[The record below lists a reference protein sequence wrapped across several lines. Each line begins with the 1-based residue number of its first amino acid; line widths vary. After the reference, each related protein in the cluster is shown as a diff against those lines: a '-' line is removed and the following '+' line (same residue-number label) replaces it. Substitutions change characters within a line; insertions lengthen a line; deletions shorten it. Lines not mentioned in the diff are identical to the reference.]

1 MANPTG
7 PQTTYCQP
15 IGQSVHLI
23 NRTGFDSS
31 FMEKAMISI
40 PIRILAAGA
49 VVVTSTALVV
59 PAVSTVQAQDD
70 VFRLSGQTVA
80 VYNLAGQVTVT
91 AGSGSDVTVTVR
103 RQGSDA
109 DQLDIR
115 AGSVDTHRRN
125 WGTVEA
131 LRVIYPSD
139 DIRYDGMDG
148 QTQIRVREDGTFWG
162 GGRRDRGS
170 RRVEISNRGNGLEAS
185 ADLEVSV
192 PAGKRVLVALA
203 AGLIEATNVNGD
215 LYLDTGSGNIRT
227 TGTSGALD
235 LDSGSGNV
243 TVDGA
248 EGDVNID
255 TGSGNVNVSSV
266 TGPDLNVDSG
276 SGSVTID
283 GVDTPGIS
291 IDTGSGNVTILRA
304 QTGRVSVDTGS
315 GDVRVVT
322 VSGNASFNVDTG
334 SGNVTIAVP
343 SGYDGSVRFETGSGI
358 LNTDFPLTLI
368 RKDDDE
374 IQGRIGAGGSASIE
388 VETGSG
394 NIRLERS

>member
-1 MANPTG
+1 
-7 PQTTYCQP
+7 
-15 IGQSVHLI
+15 
-23 NRTGFDSS
+23 
-31 FMEKAMISI
+31 MISI

-49 VVVTSTALVV
+49 IVVTSTALFV
-59 PAVSTVQAQDD
+59 PAASTVQAQDD

-103 RQGSDA
+103 RQGTGA

-115 AGSVDTHRRN
+115 AGSVDTHRGN
-125 WGTVEA
+125 WGSVDA

-170 RRVEISNRGNGLEAS
+170 RRVEISNHGNGLEAS

-192 PAGKRVLVALA
+192 PAGKRVLVSLA

-227 TGTSGALD
+227 TGTSGALN
-235 LDSGSGNV
+235 LDTGSGNV

-248 EGDVNID
+248 DGGVNID
-255 TGSGNVNVSSV
+255 TGSGSVNVSSV

-283 GVDTPGIS
+283 GVDTPDIS
-291 IDTGSGNVTILRA
+291 IDTGSGNVAILGA

-343 SGYDGSVRFETGSGI
+343 DGYDGSVSFETGSGI
-358 LNTDFPLTLI
+358 MNTDLPLTLI